1 MAQVRDAEAESV
13 EHLVADGWKAVEVA
27 QVVVEV
33 FTNGASGNGRAG
45 ELDSPR
51 GTAGLVFAVAEWPD
65 NLKGNPIKL
74 GAYTQCGDE
83 IRAEAVNQP
92 PLP

>member
-45 ELDSPR
+45 EPDRR
-51 GTAGLVFAVAEWPD
+51 GGTVRIVFAVTEWPD

-74 GAYTQCGDE
+74 GACT
-83 IRAEAVNQP
+83 
-92 PLP
+92 

>member
-13 EHLVADGWKAVEVA
+13 ERLVADGWKAVEVA

-45 ELDSPR
+45 EPDSPGETVR
-51 GTAGLVFAVAEWPD
+51 LVFAVAGWPD
-65 NLKGNPIKL
+65 SLKGNPIKL
-74 GAYTQCGDE
+74 GACT
-83 IRAEAVNQP
+83 
-92 PLP
+92 